1 MPNKYQVK
9 IEESILPELYTFD
22 QLINAGLLDEV
33 DEMIKVRLNGDLTW
47 FTARSFPFSD
57 LESKRSAHCA
67 SVNERKGDTLVHVRT
82 ATIHNDTLQQASN
95 RPSTSNKSQLQ
106 QEYPPIIEVWNWG
119 AFSLSWIWGIF
130 NGLYWPII
138 IIVLNFIP
146 YVGVIISLCICI
158 LLGKKG
164 NLYAWR
170 MAKQKGDSV
179 EHFTFIQSKWNIAGL
194 IGVIVFIFFLFGA
207 LLMIYVL

>member
-22 QLINAGLLDEV
+22 QLIDAGLLDEV
-33 DEMIKVRLNGDLTW
+33 DEKIKVRLNGDLTW
-47 FTARSFPFSD
+47 VTARSFPFSD
-57 LESKRSAHCA
+57 LESKQSAHCV
-67 SVNERKGDTLVHVRT
+67 SVNERKRDTLVHIRT
-82 ATIHNDTLQQASN
+82 ATIHNETLQQFSN
-95 RPSTSNKSQLQ
+95 RPSTSNKSRLQL
-106 QEYPPIIEVWNWG
+106 EYPPIIEAWNWG

-158 LLGKKG
+158 LLGKNG

-170 MAKQKGDSV
+170 KAKQEGFSV
-179 EHFTFIQSKWNIAGL
+179 EHFTYIQSKWNTAGQ
-194 IGVIVFIFFLFGA
+194 IVTIIFLFLLLV
-207 LLMIYVL
+207 LLMIYAL